1 MALLPAL
8 RVPGVADLDAMRGL
22 DDVVIARG
30 ADDPVRAKLAH
41 REGQHMSR
49 SLALEGLRNI
59 GLRLVGL
66 GHRGEP
72 QLPELSVGG
81 RFAQLSRMLF
91 GERLEAHAVRFE
103 HRGTGVLHDA
113 PSLQCAQTGMD
124 KQKQKQAIDQ
134 VLRDMAGAMTAG
146 LALVGT
152 RTGLFRAMAGKGGLT
167 PAQVGKESGL
177 ARRYFEEW
185 FKGLVSAGYLDYE
198 GGKYALPAET
208 AYFVAPEGPDP
219 FVGG

>member
-8 RVPGVADLDAMRGL
+8 RVPGVADLDAMRGV

-30 ADDPVRAKLAH
+30 ADDPVRAELAH

-66 GHRGEP
+66 EHRGEP
-72 QLPELSVGG
+72 QLPQLSVGG

-103 HRGTGVLHDA
+103 HRGARFLHDA

-134 VLRDMAGAMTAG
+134 GLRDMAGAMTAG

-152 RTGLFRAMAGKGGLT
+152 RTGLFRAMTGKGPMTLDEVVT
-167 PAQVGKESGL
+167 ASSLQ
-177 ARRYFEEW
+177 RRYVEEW
-185 FKGLVSAGYLDYE
+185 LKGMVSAGYIDYE
-198 GGKYALPAET
+198 DGKYA
-208 AYFVAPEGPDP
+208 
-219 FVGG
+219 